1 MLAAIKPLSIVL
13 AKWKYANVC
22 GVHKSGDKSYPAKY
36 RPISLTYLASKI
48 LKHIVHS
55 HVMKHLEYYAIVT
68 DAQHGFRA
76 KRFTVTQLILTIH
89 YMAKS
94 NQDDKSVH
102 AAVLYFSNAFDKVPH
117 DTSLKKVTALWY
129 LLPSA

>member
-1 MLAAIKPLSIVL
+1 
-13 AKWKYANVC
+13 
-22 GVHKSGDKSYPAKY
+22 
-36 RPISLTYLASKI
+36 
-48 LKHIVHS
+48 
-55 HVMKHLEYYAIVT
+55 MKHLEYYAIVT

-129 LLPSA
+129 LLLSA